1 MKSQLRESTLRQLLH
16 CANPE
21 VHYQGVRT
29 GERNTFDSV
38 IGRAAAL
45 LGAFDARHL
54 ELGVSELS
62 RRSGLPKS
70 TTARL
75 AAELTTY
82 GFLEKSE
89 EGSDLKLGTKLFEL
103 GELASRQR
111 QLREVALPYMAD
123 LRQVSKQTVHLAV
136 LVGTDVMYVEIVRS
150 RNAPRMPSEVGG
162 RLPAHAAGVG
172 KALLA
177 FAPESVVQAVIDRGL
192 PAVGP
197 RTITAPGLLLREL
210 RRIREAGIA
219 YESEESGHGVGCAA
233 SPILGPDGRGVAAMS
248 ISGWNG
254 TLDLR
259 RVGPAVKTA
268 ARALSRDLQQR
279 GPAVAPNWAVP

>member
-1 MKSQLRESTLRQLLH
+1 MRGPPVRRMIGSM
-16 CANPE
+16 
-21 VHYQGVRT
+21 RT
-29 GERNTFDSV
+29 GEGSTFDSV
-38 IGRAAAL
+38 IGRVTAL

-54 ELGVSELS
+54 TMGVSELS

-75 AAELTTY
+75 VVELTAHGMLERTEGAELR
-82 GFLEKSE
+82 
-89 EGSDLKLGTKLFEL
+89 LGTKLFEF

-136 LVGTDVMYVEIVRS
+136 LAGTDVVYVEIVRS
-150 RNAPRMPSEVGG
+150 RDAPRMPSEVGG
-162 RLPAHAAGVG
+162 RLPAHAAAVG

-177 FAPESVVQAVIDRGL
+177 YSPQEVVQAVIERGL

-197 RTITAPGLLLREL
+197 RTITAPGLLMREL
-210 RRIREAGIA
+210 RRIKESGIA
-219 YESEESGHGVGCAA
+219 YEHEESGHGVGCAA
-233 SPILGPDGRGVAAMS
+233 SPVFSSGDRPLASLS
-248 ISGWNG
+248 ISGWTG
-254 TLDLR
+254 RLDLR

-268 ARALSRDLQQR
+268 ALALSRELQLH
-279 GPAVAPNWAVP
+279 GPVR

>member
-1 MKSQLRESTLRQLLH
+1 M
-16 CANPE
+16 
-21 VHYQGVRT
+21 RT

-45 LGAFDARHL
+45 LGSFDAKHL
-54 ELGVSELS
+54 TLGISELS

-75 AAELTTY
+75 AAELTTH
-82 GFLEKSE
+82 GFLERAA
-89 EGSDLKLGTKLFEL
+89 GSDLKLGNKLFEL
-103 GELASRQR
+103 GELASGQR
-111 QLREVALPYMAD
+111 KLREVALPYMAD
-123 LRQVSKQTVHLAV
+123 LRQVSRQTVHLAV
-136 LVGTDVMYVEIVRS
+136 LVDTDVMYVEIVRS

-177 FAPESVVQAVIDRGL
+177 FSPEPVVQAVLDRGL

-210 RRIREAGIA
+210 RRVRDSGIA
-219 YESEESGHGVGCAA
+219 YESEESGYGVGCAA
-233 SPILGPDGRGVAAMS
+233 SPILGADGIAVAALS

-254 TLDLR
+254 KLDLR

-268 ARALSRDLQQR
+268 ALALSRDLQVR
-279 GPAVAPNWAVP
+279 GPATAPTWTAYS

>member
-1 MKSQLRESTLRQLLH
+1 MH
-16 CANPE
+16 CAHKAGHHQPM
-21 VHYQGVRT
+21 RT

-38 IGRAAAL
+38 VGRAAAL

-54 ELGVSELS
+54 SMGISELS

-75 AAELTTY
+75 AAELTTH
-82 GFLEKSE
+82 GFLERSE
-89 EGSDLKLGTKLFEL
+89 GTDLKLGTKLFEL

-111 QLREVALPYMAD
+111 KLREVALPYMAD
-123 LRQVSKQTVHLAV
+123 LRQVSRQTVHLAV
-136 LVGTDVMYVEIVRS
+136 LVDTDVMYVEIVRS
-150 RNAPRMPSEVGG
+150 RDAPRMPSEVGG

-177 FAPESVVQAVIDRGL
+177 FSDESTVQAVIDRGL

-210 RRIREAGIA
+210 RRIRESGIA
-219 YESEESGHGVGCAA
+219 YESEESAHGVGCAA
-233 SPILGPDGRGVAAMS
+233 SPILGPDGHPVAALS
-248 ISGWNG
+248 ISGWSG

-268 ARALSRDLQQR
+268 ALALSRDLQLR
-279 GPAVAPNWAVP
+279 GPARAPSWAVARP

>member
-1 MKSQLRESTLRQLLH
+1 M
-16 CANPE
+16 
-21 VHYQGVRT
+21 RT
-29 GERNTFDSV
+29 GERNGFDSV
-38 IGRAAAL
+38 VGRAAAL

-54 ELGVSELS
+54 AMGVSELS

-75 AAELTTY
+75 AAGGT
-82 GFLEKSE
+82 
-89 EGSDLKLGTKLFEL
+89 DLKLGTKLFEL

-123 LRQVSKQTVHLAV
+123 LRQVSRQTVHLAV
-136 LVGTDVMYVEIVRS
+136 LVDTDVMYVEIVRS

-172 KALLA
+172 KAMLA
-177 FAPESVVQAVIDRGL
+177 FSPDEVVQAVIDHGL

-210 RRIREAGIA
+210 RRVRESGIA

-233 SPILGPDGRGVAAMS
+233 SPILSLDGLPVAAMS

-254 TLDLR
+254 KLDLR

-268 ARALSRDLQQR
+268 ALALSRDLQVR
-279 GPAVAPNWAVP
+279 GPASAPAWAVEQR

>member
-1 MKSQLRESTLRQLLH
+1 M
-16 CANPE
+16 
-21 VHYQGVRT
+21 RT

-54 ELGVSELS
+54 ALGISELS

-75 AAELTTY
+75 AAELTEH
-82 GFLEKSE
+82 GFLERTD
-89 EGSDLKLGTKLFEL
+89 GSDLKLGTKLFEL

-111 QLREVALPYMAD
+111 KLREVALPYMAD
-123 LRQVSKQTVHLAV
+123 LRQVSRQTVHLAV
-136 LVGTDVMYVEIVRS
+136 LVGTEVMYVEIVRS
-150 RNAPRMPSEVGG
+150 RDAPRMPSEVGG

-177 FAPESVVQAVIDRGL
+177 FSPESVVQAVIDTGL

-210 RRIREAGIA
+210 RRVRELGIA

-233 SPILGPDGRGVAAMS
+233 SPILAPDGSSVAAMS
-248 ISGWNG
+248 ISGWSG
-254 TLDLR
+254 KLDLR

-268 ARALSRDLQQR
+268 ALALSRDLQVR
-279 GPAVAPNWAVP
+279 GPASAPSWAVHQG

>member
-1 MKSQLRESTLRQLLH
+1 MGQD
-16 CANPE
+16 
-21 VHYQGVRT
+21 QGVRT

-75 AAELTTY
+75 AAELTAH
-82 GFLEKSE
+82 GFLEKADD
-89 EGSDLKLGTKLFEL
+89 GSDLKLGTKLFEL

-136 LVGTDVMYVEIVRS
+136 LVDTDVMYVEIVRS

-177 FAPESVVQAVIDRGL
+177 FSPDSVVQAVIDRGL

-233 SPILGPDGRGVAAMS
+233 SPILGPDGKPVAAMS

-259 RVGPAVKTA
+259 RIGPAVKTA
-268 ARALSRDLQQR
+268 ALALSRDLQQR
-279 GPAVAPNWAVP
+279 GPAMAPAWAVP